1 VANYPQRPSQQR
13 PDLVQIFGHS
23 YTAGAVGTV
32 DQTGRFDALLC
43 SSLGTD
49 YGNRRNHSRSGC
61 ILSIEGR
68 QAGGWGR
75 IFYELKPSRV
85 GPYTSSGGMKLYC
98 FGINDLGFLGTTVM
112 AQMTAAYVHAM
123 RACVSRARAA
133 TVMTTDHASIAY
145 GAGFTSLATTTFT
158 GPNFRQAT
166 TTTAATL
173 TITIPA
179 DYQGEPIAICMLG
192 QPGVVGG
199 TITWSGTAG
208 VTGTTNTSNIMPSAT
223 LSRCPVL
230 KRVTGLTAANAGQ
243 TIIGTV
249 TALDAG
255 GAVWFDSYWLESVSP
270 PVVMVCDINR
280 LTAAGYAGYSNW
292 TGTEAVKDQDV
303 LTANAAIAVMISEF
317 DTAVQIIPLDEIV
330 GKASDKTFDGIHLNE
345 VGAGLA
351 VDAMLFA
358 LDQVVPPSIP
368 RGATATLNVPSNR
381 LGSLIVARVS
391 QNWYTADFR
400 QYGANYTAVSG
411 DMFAMPFTINQT
423 TDRYINFCV
432 EAIASVTGTS
442 VRWGVYNDFQF
453 RGYPQFLEFEATSAG
468 AFAITTGAGV
478 KVNPTSPTA
487 GSFIWIPDPGLY
499 WLVIKF
505 GPVGVTHTFRTLAGP
520 CPYMPRASTTG
531 APLSATTYPMAWFL
545 AGQGTTA
552 FPTAFPTGAALTDNS
567 PYHGIKIN

>member
-1 VANYPQRPSQQR
+1 MANYQMRALNQV

-23 YTAGAVGTV
+23 YTAGAVGTT

-43 SSLGTD
+43 SALGTD
-49 YGNRRNHSRSGC
+49 HTNRRNHSRSGC

-68 QAGGWGR
+68 QKGGWCR
-75 IFYELKPSRV
+75 IFYELKPSRT
-85 GPYTSSGGMKLYC
+85 GPYTASGGMKLFA
-98 FGINDLGFLGTTVM
+98 FGVNDLGFLGTSVM

-133 TVMTTDHASIAY
+133 TVMNTDHASIAY
-145 GAGFTSLATTTFT
+145 GAGFTSSATTTFT

-166 TTTAATL
+166 TTTAATI

-179 DYQGEPIAICMLG
+179 DYQGEPIAICLLG
-192 QPGVVGG
+192 QAGVVGG
-199 TITWSGTAG
+199 TVTWSGTAG
-208 VTGTTNTSNIMPSAT
+208 VSGTTNTSNVMPSAT

-255 GAVWFDSYWLESVSP
+255 GAVWFDSYWLESLSP
-270 PVVMVCDINR
+270 PIVLVCDINR
-280 LTAAGYAGYSNW
+280 LTAAGYAGYASW
-292 TGTEAVKDQDV
+292 TGTEAQKDADV
-303 LTANAAIAVMISEF
+303 MTANAAIAVMLSEF
-317 DTAVQIIPLDEIV
+317 DDAVESVPLDEIV
-330 GKASDKTFDGIHLNE
+330 GKAADKTFDGIHLNE
-345 VGAGLA
+345 VGAALA
-351 VDAMLFA
+351 VDAMLFS
-358 LDQVVPPSIP
+358 LDQILPPSIV
-368 RGATATLNVPSNR
+368 RGQTATFNVPSPR
-381 LGSLIVARVS
+381 LGAAIMPRVAA
-391 QNWYTADFR
+391 NWYTTDMR
-400 QYGANYTAVSG
+400 QWGANYTAVSG
-411 DMFAMPFTINQT
+411 DLFAIPFQVNGA

-442 VRWGVYNDFQF
+442 VRWGIYNDAQY

-478 KVNPTSPTA
+478 KVNPSNPTA

-499 WLVIKF
+499 WLAIKF
-505 GPVGVTHTFRTLAGP
+505 GPVGVTHTFRTVAGP
-520 CPYMPRASTTG
+520 SLFMPKASTTG
-531 APLSATTYPMAWFL
+531 APLSATTYPVGYFL
-545 AGQGTTA
+545 AGQGTGVLSDL
-552 FPTAFPTGAALTDNS
+552 FPAGAALVDNC